1 MTRDPEISV
10 AIASRDR
17 PVRLRWLLNA
27 LEEQTLANE
36 RFEIVLAHNLRP
48 PEADELLRSHPLA
61 RAGVLRHVALPP
73 SEGAARNRNASWR
86 MARAPLV
93 AFVDDDCR
101 PPPEW
106 LEGALAAARRFPGAI
121 VQGSTLP
128 DPDEH
133 AHLAAS
139 PYALT
144 QRVVPPT
151 PWAETCNIVY
161 PREVLERHG
170 GFDDASG
177 LVIGEDTDLAWRARR
192 AGTPQIAAPEVLVWH
207 AVEPAPLWRVVRWN
221 LRWRQFPLLA
231 RRHPGLRAHFP
242 GRYFWKQSH
251 PKLLAGL
258 AGVVLARRHPALA
271 LLALPWLMHNSTPR
285 YGPTPRGRARV
296 AAELPSRLARDLSEV
311 AVLAWGSVRYRS
323 LLL

>member
-1 MTRDPEISV
+1 VTRDPEISV

-27 LEEQTLANE
+27 LEEQTLAKE
-36 RFEIVLAHNLRP
+36 RFEVVLAHNLRP
-48 PEADELLRSHPLA
+48 PEADELLLSHPLA
-61 RAGVLRHVALPP
+61 RAGVLRYVALPP

-93 AFVDDDCR
+93 AFIDDDCR
-101 PPPEW
+101 PSPGW
-106 LEGALAAARRFPGAI
+106 LEETLAAARRHPGAI
-121 VQGSTLP
+121 VQGRTLP
-128 DPDEH
+128 DPDEA
-133 AHLAAS
+133 AHITAS
-139 PYALT
+139 AFALT
-144 QRVVPPT
+144 QWIDPPS

-170 GFDDASG
+170 GFDEAAG
-177 LVIGEDTDLAWRARR
+177 LVIGEDTDLAWRALG
-192 AGTPQIAAPEVLVWH
+192 AGTRQVAAPEALVWH
-207 AVEPAPLWRVVRWN
+207 AVEPVPLRRVMRWN

-258 AGVVLARRHPALA
+258 AGLALARRHPALA
-271 LLALPWLMHNSTPR
+271 VLALPWLMHNSTPR

-296 AAELPSRLARDLSEV
+296 AVELPGRLARDLSEV
-311 AVLAWGSVRYRS
+311 AVLAAGSVQYRS